1 MVWLLRLVLL
11 EDEDPLED
19 ERLGEELLRLDLDEF
34 DLLDELEADGLGD
47 VDDGLLLGRG
57 DGVVVGWVEASLL
70 AAVLRAWTAM
80 ASDSCS
86 STTPFWACWALSSA
100 AVQASRS

>member
-1 MVWLLRLVLL
+1 MVLF
-11 EDEDPLED
+11 EDEDRLE
-19 ERLGEELLRLDLDEF
+19 EELLRLDSGELDL
-34 DLLDELEADGLGD
+34 DGLDLDELGE

-57 DGVVVGWVEASLL
+57 DASSP
-70 AAVLRAWTAM
+70 AAVLRACTAM

-86 STTPFWACWALSSA
+86 STTPFCACWALSSA

>member
-1 MVWLLRLVLL
+1 MVLF
-11 EDEDPLED
+11 EDED
-19 ERLGEELLRLDLDEF
+19 RLGEELLRLDSGELDL
-34 DLLDELEADGLGD
+34 DGLDLDELGE

-57 DGVVVGWVEASLL
+57 DASSP
-70 AAVLRAWTAM
+70 AAVLRACTAM

-86 STTPFWACWALSSA
+86 STTPFCACWALSSA